1 MVQTNIVTVKRSWS
15 LASILPDKLLNHSDD
30 GWQLGLLDGHALR
43 VAAYSYLIAK
53 QLGLSEEEA
62 EKIRVASAFHDI
74 GKLMLPE
81 EILSKP
87 GLLNPEERTRVE
99 AHTLYGYE
107 MLKTADQVAMDEAA
121 EIALYHH
128 EKVDGSGYPYGLK
141 GEQIPLSARIVSVAD
156 VFDALTS
163 DRAYRNARAEKETLE
178 LLWQGKDSHF
188 DASILRAFE
197 HVLQHY
203 LQLGSVLRDFT
214 RAYTLAD

>member
-1 MVQTNIVTVKRSWS
+1 MVQANTVTTKRNWA
-15 LASILPDKLLNHSDD
+15 LASILPDNLLSHSYD

-53 QLGLSEEEA
+53 QMGLSEEEA
-62 EKIRVASAFHDI
+62 EKIRVAAAFHDI

-107 MLKTADQVAMDEAA
+107 MLKSAGKEGMDEAA

-128 EKVDGSGYPYGLK
+128 EKVNGSGYPYGLK

-178 LLWQGKDSHF
+178 LLWQGKNSHF
-188 DASILRAFE
+188 DASVLKAFE
-197 HVLQHY
+197 TVLLDY
-203 LQLGSVLRDFT
+203 MQLGSVLRDFT
-214 RAYTLAD
+214 RAYTFAD

>member
-1 MVQTNIVTVKRSWS
+1 MIHTSAVTTKRNWA
-15 LASILPDKLLNHSDD
+15 LASILPDHLLRQSYD
-30 GWQLGLLDGHALR
+30 GWQLGLLDGHAIR

-53 QLGLSEEEA
+53 QLGLREEEA
-62 EKIRVASAFHDI
+62 DKIRVAAALHDI

-107 MLKTADQVAMDEAA
+107 MLKSAEKEGMDVAA

-128 EKVDGSGYPYGLK
+128 EKVDGSGYPYGLQGDK
-141 GEQIPLSARIVSVAD
+141 IPLSARIVSVAD
-156 VFDALTS
+156 VFDALTTN
-163 DRAYRNARAEKETLE
+163 RAYRNARAEKETLE
-178 LLWQGKDSHF
+178 LLLQGKDSHF
-188 DASILRAFE
+188 DGSVLSAFE
-197 HVLQHY
+197 TVLLDY
-203 LQLGSVLRDFT
+203 IQLGTVLRDFT